1 MGQALKQ
8 LQARL
13 ARLEGEAAVRR
24 LMARYM
30 DLCDVPRDS
39 RALQAEL
46 AGLFAEDAVWEGLGA
61 RAGQSFGRHEGRAA
75 VAAFVAGYLPPAE
88 HFALN
93 LHFLGS
99 ESIEVGEGGG
109 TARGQW
115 LMQQL
120 STYVDGRSEL
130 FGTRLNLDFRRVGEA
145 WQIIHFRTRRLLAMP
160 LGALAEGEA

>member
-1 MGQALKQ
+1 MSPALEP
-8 LQARL
+8 LYARL

-24 LMARYM
+24 LMARYL

-39 RALQAEL
+39 QARQREL
-46 AGLFAEDAVWEGLGA
+46 AALFTADAIWEGLGV
-61 RAGQSFGRHEGRAA
+61 RAEQSFGRHQGRDA

-99 ESIEVGEGGG
+99 ESIEVGEGADS
-109 TARGQW
+109 ARGQW

-120 STYVDGRSEL
+120 STYADGRSEL
-130 FGTRLNLDFRRVGEA
+130 FGSRLNLDFRRLGET
-145 WQIIHFRTRRLLAMP
+145 WQISHFRTRRLLAMP
-160 LGALAEGEA
+160 LGARAEGEA